1 MSTSLPTRRREERRR
16 AILTAAVEVFA
27 EKGFAAART
36 REIAGA
42 AGVAEG
48 TIYLYFEGKDDLL
61 LTAFRE
67 TVSGFIAM
75 AVEQLGSTAGFAE
88 RLERLV
94 SMQLS
99 RIEAEP
105 DLATV
110 LLLEAR
116 RSTRFY
122 GEPVREVLRNY
133 ASAIERLIES
143 GIGDGEVRPD
153 VDVPMARRMLIGL
166 LEEVELAWL
175 LGARDWP
182 LAAQAASIA
191 ETFLRGVAVPR
202 HDN

>member
-1 MSTSLPTRRREERRR
+1 MSTTLPARRREERRR
-16 AILTAAVEVFA
+16 AILAAAVEVFA

-42 AGVAEG
+42 AGLAEG

-67 TVSGFIAM
+67 AVSDFVAM
-75 AVEQLGSTAGFAE
+75 AGQQLGSTASFAE

-116 RSTRFY
+116 QSTRFY
-122 GEPVREVLRNY
+122 GEPVRNVLRSY
-133 ASAIERLIES
+133 AHAIERLIES
-143 GIGDGEVRPD
+143 GLRDKEVRPD

-175 LGARDWP
+175 LGPRDWP
-182 LAAQAASIA
+182 LEPQAASIA
-191 ETFLRGVAVPR
+191 ETFLRGVAVRP
-202 HDN
+202 HGS